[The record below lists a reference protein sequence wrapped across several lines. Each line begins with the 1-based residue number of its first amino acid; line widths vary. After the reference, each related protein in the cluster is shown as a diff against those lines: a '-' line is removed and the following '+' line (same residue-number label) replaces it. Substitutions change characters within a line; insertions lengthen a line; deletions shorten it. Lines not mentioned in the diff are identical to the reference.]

1 MKKRLYIGKYLLS
14 AGIVLLLSAG
24 IVFWYIFEEKREENK
39 VLKVVNTLAEDVSK
53 NSTEN
58 PAAALLK
65 LKSVADAFDYPAGIS
80 FGKNFSAEYEREALL
95 SALTRYR
102 ATLQRINLT
111 LSDQSVEISENTAVV
126 QFSLQYALEDKAA
139 SFRRT
144 DVCDGSCLLVKKD
157 GLWKIKNLQFS
168 KILQ

>member
-80 FGKNFSAEYEREALL
+80 VGKNFSAEYEREALL

-102 ATLQRINLT
+102 ALLQSLNLT
-111 LSDQSVEISENTAVV
+111 FLY
-126 QFSLQYALEDKAA
+126 L
-139 SFRRT
+139 
-144 DVCDGSCLLVKKD
+144 
-157 GLWKIKNLQFS
+157 
-168 KILQ
+168 